1 MKRTTIMVDES
12 VLAELDRLARRQRRP
27 TAHLIRESLEKY
39 VSNARLME
47 GTTLP
52 AFVGI
57 GEGPG
62 DVAENDEAILRTE
75 LPKVLSRE
83 TAD

>member
-57 GEGPG
+57 GDGPG

-83 TAD
+83 PAD

>member
-27 TAHLIRESLEKY
+27 TTHLIRESLEKY

-62 DVAENDEAILRTE
+62 DVAENDEVIIRTE

>member
-12 VLAELDRLARRQRRP
+12 ILAELDRLARRQRRP

-62 DVAENDEAILRTE
+62 DVAENDEVIIRTE

>member
-62 DVAENDEAILRTE
+62 DVAENDEVIIRTE

>member
-12 VLAELDRLARRQRRP
+12 ILAELERLARRQRRP
-27 TAHLIRESLEKY
+27 AAHLIRESLEKY
-39 VSNARLME
+39 VTNARLME

-62 DVAENDEAILRTE
+62 DIASNDEAILQAE
-75 LPKVLSRE
+75 LPKTLSQE
-83 TAD
+83 ATD

>member
-1 MKRTTIMVDES
+1 MKRTTIMVDQS

-57 GEGPG
+57 GDGPG
-62 DVAENDEAILRTE
+62 DVAENDEMILRTE

-83 TAD
+83 STD

>member
-1 MKRTTIMVDES
+1 MKRTTIMVEES
-12 VLAELDRLARRQRRP
+12 VLAELERLARRQRRP

-39 VSNARLME
+39 VTDARLMQ

-52 AFVGI
+52 AFVGL

-62 DVAENDEAILRTE
+62 DVAERDESILSTE
-75 LPKVLSRE
+75 LPKALSGE
-83 TAD
+83 QPT